1 MPPTRRPRPVPR
13 AIRRADAPPALHLTR
28 FLPYRLS
35 VLANTVS
42 HTVARLYDKRFGIT
56 IPEWRIIAVLGGG
69 ETLSAGE
76 IAQRTAMDK
85 VQVSRA
91 ISRMLVSDLILR
103 ESGDT
108 DRRKALLTLTPK
120 ALTIY
125 TDIVPMALAYEA
137 DITDALSDEE
147 RALLDQLLTRLQA
160 RADQLAAVSPAADED
175 TVEG

>member
-1 MPPTRRPRPVPR
+1 MASPRRKPSDTEPSTTG
-13 AIRRADAPPALHLTR
+13 AAKLHLTR
-28 FLPYRLS
+28 FLPYRVS
-35 VLANTVS
+35 VLSNVVS
-42 HTVARLYDKRFGIT
+42 HTVAKLYDKRFGIT

-91 ISRMLVSDLILR
+91 ISRMLDSALILR

-120 ALTIY
+120 ALAIY
-125 TDIVPMALAYEA
+125 AEIVPLALAYEA
-137 DITDALSDEE
+137 QLTSALTEE
-147 RALLDQLLTRLQA
+147 ESVQLDRLLIKLQA
-160 RADQLAAVSPAADED
+160 QADQLAVTPDPKN
-175 TVEG
+175 TP